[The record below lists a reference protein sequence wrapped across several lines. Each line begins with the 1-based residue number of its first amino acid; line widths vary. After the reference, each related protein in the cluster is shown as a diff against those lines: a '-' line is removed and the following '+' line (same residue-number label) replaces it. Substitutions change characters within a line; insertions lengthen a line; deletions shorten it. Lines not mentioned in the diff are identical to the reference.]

1 MKKAITYGTF
11 DILHTGHINLLGRAK
26 KYGDYLAFS
35 IIYPYCNLSLNFR
48 LSSLSKW

>member
-26 KYGDYLAFS
+26 KYGDYLIVAISADKF
-35 IIYPYCNLSLNFR
+35 NR
-48 LSSLSKW
+48 QK